1 MALVGT
7 DKRER
12 QKANRQL
19 KLEEMARDARKR
31 KTKKRGL
38 QIGIGVPA
46 LILVV
51 FGLVKLFVKDDST
64 KTISPGATSTV
75 VGGST
80 TVDPTATTIAGT
92 ATTIAGVQGLPCPAA
107 DGSSAKTAKFPAAP
121 PTCIDAT
128 KTYTVKV
135 DTNLGSYTAVLD
147 AAKAP
152 LTVNNFVYLARY
164 HYFDTTPCHRI
175 ITGFVIQC
183 GDPTGSG
190 TGGPGY
196 SFADELPAAGAYK
209 IGSLAMANSSRPST
223 NGSQFFVI
231 SGAQGVALPPQY
243 SLFGQVTSGL
253 DVVTK
258 LDAVGSSS
266 GTPSTKVTIDKV
278 TVTESGS
285 TATTTAATAT
295 TTAST
300 ATTSST
306 KPPASTGSNGATT
319 TSVAK

>member
-1 MALVGT
+1 MGT

-19 KLEEMARDARKR
+19 KLEEMAREARKQ

-38 QIGIGVPA
+38 QIGIGVPL
-46 LILVV
+46 LIVLVFV
-51 FGLVKLFVKDDST
+51 LVRLVGNSDST
-64 KTISPGATSTV
+64 STISGTTLAVAAGS
-75 VGGST
+75 ST
-80 TVDPTATTIAGT
+80 TTATADASSTTAAG
-92 ATTIAGVQGLPCPAA
+92 APTTVPCPSV
-107 DGSSAKTAKFPAAP
+107 DGSSAPRTSFPAAP
-121 PTCIDAT
+121 TMCIDTA

-135 DTNLGSYTAVLD
+135 ETTLGTYTARLD

-152 LTVNNFVYLARY
+152 KTVNNFVYLALY
-164 HYFDTTPCHRI
+164 HYFDNTPCHRI

-209 IGSLAMANSSRPST
+209 LGSLAMANSGPNT

-231 SGAQGVALPPQY
+231 SGDSGIALPPKY

-253 DVVTK
+253 DVVAK
-258 LDAVGSSS
+258 LDAAGSAG
-266 GTPSTKVTIDKV
+266 GTPATKVSITKV
-278 TVTESGS
+278 TVTQS
-285 TATTTAATAT
+285 
-295 TTAST
+295 
-300 ATTSST
+300 
-306 KPPASTGSNGATT
+306 
-319 TSVAK
+319 

>member
-31 KTKKRGL
+31 KTKKRAL
-38 QIGIGVPA
+38 QFGIGVPA

-64 KTISPGATSTV
+64 KTISSGATTTV

-80 TVDPTATTIAGT
+80 TIDPTATTIAGT
-92 ATTIAGVQGLPCPAA
+92 ATTVAGVQGLPCPAA

-135 DTNLGSYTAVLD
+135 DTSLGSYTAVLD

-164 HYFDTTPCHRI
+164 HYFDATPCHRI

-196 SFADELPAAGAYK
+196 SFADELPTAGAYK
-209 IGSLAMANSSRPST
+209 IGSLAMANSGPNT

-258 LDAVGSSS
+258 LDAAGSAS
-266 GTPSTKVTIDKV
+266 GTPGTKVTIDKV

-285 TATTTAATAT
+285 TTPTTTSATTTTSAKTTATTAAATTTTAA
-295 TTAST
+295 
-300 ATTSST
+300 
-306 KPPASTGSNGATT
+306 K
-319 TSVAK
+319 